1 MKHTISGFDFLKT
14 ENPFSK
20 KKDKKLT
27 ESSSRETIR
36 QEFWEA
42 AVLSIQVKRG
52 SNRSQTLKRTM

>member
-1 MKHTISGFDFLKT
+1 MKHTISSFDFLKT
-14 ENPFSK
+14 KNPFSK

-42 AVLSIQVKRG
+42 AVLSI
-52 SNRSQTLKRTM
+52 